1 MHALNDGAW
10 CGSHGHGR
18 PFLKRV
24 LINNFDVS
32 RQLAERREAC
42 LLRLLPRQRVCGGSQ
57 HEEKLLLTSGG
68 RAAVHLVSDCQK
80 YYCSTIIIVR
90 LPEEEKSQAQGHLLT

>member
-1 MHALNDGAW
+1 MHVLNDGARD
-10 CGSHGHGR
+10 GSHGHGR
-18 PFLKRV
+18 PFLERV
-24 LINNFDVS
+24 LNNFDVS

-42 LLRLLPRQRVCGGSQ
+42 LLRLLPRQRVRGGSQ

-80 YYCSTIIIVR
+80 HYCRTIDFRKRRRAKRKV
-90 LPEEEKSQAQGHLLT
+90 TY